1 MRFVKNTALLVIFTA
16 IVNYAQAQIVDSYY
30 KNIQPYDN
38 SAISRLGF
46 GNLLSQYFAN
56 TVGSAGMTA
65 ATRDIYNFNPYNP
78 ASLPGL
84 RTTAFEIGLSAR
96 ISTEKDVTGASSSA
110 LSGNLSYVGLGFPT
124 YSVINEILDRKPR
137 DWRWGFG
144 LSLTPFNQVGYNVA
158 QTVAASNTDSVTI
171 ANFYVGSGGS
181 YKAFISNG
189 VEYKNFSLGIN
200 VGVLFGKTSFIRQ
213 TVLSD
218 SLISP
223 YNNYFI
229 DDYSMTGFIYS
240 IGAQYDIILE
250 DKKLGGIQ
258 VGKKRLVLGVY
269 GNPSTS
275 FSTSSSQFY
284 RRLVNGFRS
293 DTLANNSNITGSGK
307 LPSEV
312 TAGFQFK
319 NGYTFQLG
327 GEVKYTAWSQY
338 QNDARPD
345 NTLKNSIQYSIGT
358 EFILDKNRLKSDEE
372 KVRYSLGTRFGTD
385 PRTINSEQFSSLVFT
400 GGFCFPIRVGRG
412 QQLSFLN
419 LGLEYGKLS
428 TTVLT
433 ESYFKATLGFTLND
447 NTWFLKR
454 KYN

>member
-1 MRFVKNTALLVIFTA
+1 
-16 IVNYAQAQIVDSYY
+16 
-30 KNIQPYDN
+30 
-38 SAISRLGF
+38 
-46 GNLLSQYFAN
+46 
-56 TVGSAGMTA
+56 
-65 ATRDIYNFNPYNP
+65 
-78 ASLPGL
+78 
-84 RTTAFEIGLSAR
+84 
-96 ISTEKDVTGASSSA
+96 
-110 LSGNLSYVGLGFPT
+110 
-124 YSVINEILDRKPR
+124 
-137 DWRWGFG
+137 
-144 LSLTPFNQVGYNVA
+144 
-158 QTVAASNTDSVTI
+158 
-171 ANFYVGSGGS
+171 
-181 YKAFISNG
+181 
-189 VEYKNFSLGIN
+189 
-200 VGVLFGKTSFIRQ
+200 
-213 TVLSD
+213 
-218 SLISP
+218 
-223 YNNYFI
+223 
-229 DDYSMTGFIYS
+229 
-240 IGAQYDIILE
+240 
-250 DKKLGGIQ
+250 
-258 VGKKRLVLGVY
+258 
-269 GNPSTS
+269 
-275 FSTSSSQFY
+275 
-284 RRLVNGFRS
+284 
-293 DTLANNSNITGSGK
+293 
-307 LPSEV
+307 V